1 LQFHQKRRV
10 GSGLGA
16 APQAEKDKQGKE
28 EVFFHDFK
36 VDFELLVVKCSE
48 LVGTGIF
55 FSTNGG
61 QSSTNFGLE

>member
-1 LQFHQKRRV
+1 
-10 GSGLGA
+10 
-16 APQAEKDKQGKE
+16 
-28 EVFFHDFK
+28 VFFHDFK